1 MAGAAAPLRLPDFR
15 ALWTASVFSNVGSFL
30 QSVAASWL
38 MLELT
43 GSATW
48 VGLMVAAPSIPTL
61 VLALA
66 AGAAADFFDRTKVL
80 LAAQALMGGSAAA
93 MALLTATGAITPGL
107 LLGLGLLLGV
117 GVAFNQPAWQSLV
130 PMLVPRETLGSAIAL
145 NSVAFNVARS
155 IGPALG
161 GVLVASVGAAAGFGL
176 NALSFLGVIAVVAV
190 IRRHLTIVPAESS
203 GLSSAIAL
211 GIRYMR
217 YTGAFRRLLVLV
229 GLFALTSAVVQAVL
243 PVRAAD
249 LGGAAGSYGLLFG
262 VFGLGALLG
271 GLVQG
276 PLTARLGRS
285 STTITIAGFG
295 VAGVGL
301 GAAPSVAV
309 AVPALALGGACW
321 VWSMIRMN
329 TTAQLLSPDWLRGR
343 LMALYNLA
351 FFGAWTIGSVIAGAV
366 ADLIGSGRA
375 AMALSSATVLI
386 GLLSRRL
393 EIPPPGEIEPL
404 EYSADGTGGAHARTE
419 GGPVMVINTWEVD
432 RSRLDEFLDVMGE
445 LRLVRLRTGAYRWRL
460 YRNADD
466 PHRLSEVFLC
476 TSWDE
481 HLAQHRRIDDASAA
495 LIRRVRSFDRH
506 GEPTTRHLV
515 AVDVERPEQWE
526 TLLAAHEEYHARDG
540 SIPLTPEE
548 EAQRAGHREPT

>member
-1 MAGAAAPLRLPDFR
+1 MAGATAPLRIPDFR
-15 ALWTASVFSNVGSFL
+15 ALWTASVFSNIGSFL

-48 VGLMVAAPSIPTL
+48 VGLMVAAPSIPSL

-80 LAAQALMGGSAAA
+80 LAAQALMGCSAAA
-93 MALLTATGAITPGL
+93 MAVLTASGLITPGL
-107 LLGLGLLLGV
+107 LLSLGLLLGV
-117 GVAFNQPAWQSLV
+117 GVALNQPAWQSLV
-130 PMLVPRETLGSAIAL
+130 PMLVPREALGSAIAL

-155 IGPALG
+155 VGPALG
-161 GVLVASVGAAAGFGL
+161 GLLVASVGAAAGFGL
-176 NALSFLGVIAVVAV
+176 NALSFLGVIAVMLV
-190 IRRHLTIVPAESS
+190 IRRHLTIVRAESS
-203 GLSSAIAL
+203 RLSSAIAL
-211 GIRYMR
+211 GIRYLR
-217 YTGAFRRLLVLV
+217 YTRAFRRLFVLV

-249 LGGAAGSYGLLFG
+249 LGGEASSFGLLFG
-262 VFGLGALLG
+262 VFGVGALLG

-276 PLTARLGRS
+276 PVTARLGRS
-285 STTITIAGFG
+285 SIPTTIVGFG
-295 VAGVGL
+295 AAGVGF
-301 GAAPSVAV
+301 GAAPSIAL
-309 AVPALALGGACW
+309 AVPALALAGACW

-351 FFGAWTIGSVIAGAV
+351 FFGTWPLGSVIAGTL

-375 AMALSSATVLI
+375 VIALSSVTVVL
-386 GLLSRRL
+386 GLAARRF
-393 EIPPPGEIEPL
+393 EIPPPAEIEPL
-404 EYSADGTGGAHARTE
+404 EYSPDRAGGAHADTE
-419 GGPVMVINTWEVD
+419 GGPVMVINTWDVE
-432 RSRLDEFLDVMGE
+432 RSALDDLLAVMAE

-481 HLAQHRRIDDASAA
+481 HLAQHRRIDDASAD
-495 LIRRVRSFDRH
+495 LIRRARSLDRR

-515 AVDVERPEQWE
+515 AVDVEHPGQWE
-526 TLLAAHEEYHARDG
+526 TLVAAHEEFHARDG
-540 SIPLTPEE
+540 SIPLSAEE
-548 EAQRAGHREPT
+548 ESR